1 MVTKLVLSSEITEA
15 QVEKVFRDFNER
27 TDIYLHEHVLTQDS
41 PCGKYE
47 YVYAFL
53 DTEKLITLKNVLID
67 NSAEIFNEQD
77 YTPELLS
84 IVNNNN
90 TESFKETM
98 SEDFIL
104 FEEIIKDFKINNLDK
119 DHILDKMLDLGKD
132 ALTETDLKIL
142 NA

>member
-1 MVTKLVLSSEITEA
+1 MLV
-15 QVEKVFRDFNER
+15 
-27 TDIYLHEHVLTQDS
+27 
-41 PCGKYE
+41 
-47 YVYAFL
+47 
-53 DTEKLITLKNVLID
+53 D
-67 NSAEIFNEQD
+67 NSIEIFDKQD
-77 YTPELLS
+77 YTSELLS